1 MQTNSNHRLYL
12 QSLFKRYEH
21 FYYFTYQRRI
31 RHSEYCQNL
40 TNIYHY
46 FNAAIAKVSTVT
58 GIVQHVAQN
67 QIISNY
73 KAGGDVLEA
82 MKDFKSLGGLR
93 KVNKVFQR
101 IGYAGLVVD
110 YAQLGSKIYNNQAKT
125 SDYLR
130 TGISTALTLVAI
142 SNPVG
147 IIAVGA
153 YGVWDYYY
161 GDEFWKETGID
172 YN

>member
-1 MQTNSNHRLYL
+1 M
-12 QSLFKRYEH
+12 
-21 FYYFTYQRRI
+21 
-31 RHSEYCQNL
+31 
-40 TNIYHY
+40 
-46 FNAAIAKVSTVT
+46 
-58 GIVQHVAQN
+58 VQQVAQK

-93 KVNKVFQR
+93 SVNKVFQR
-101 IGYAGLVVD
+101 VGYAGLALD
-110 YAQLGSKIYNNQAKT
+110 YTQLIHKSINNQAEN

-130 TGISTALTLVAI
+130 TGISTVLTLVAV

-153 YGVWDYYY
+153 YGVFDYYY
-161 GDEFWKETGID
+161 GDTFWKKTGID
-172 YN
+172 N

>member
-1 MQTNSNHRLYL
+1 MNSYTPSGSN
-12 QSLFKRYEH
+12 
-21 FYYFTYQRRI
+21 YFDINNRTFN
-31 RHSEYCQNL
+31 EYKGV
-40 TNIYHY
+40 
-46 FNAAIAKVSTVT
+46 FNAVIATVSTVT
-58 GIVQHVAQN
+58 GIVQQVAQS

-153 YGVWDYYY
+153 YGVFDYYY
-161 GDEFWKETGID
+161 GDKFWAKTGID
-172 YN
+172 NH